1 MILLLLVTVSLG
13 LLIWGSN
20 LQVKVKKLKEQLR
33 PITSADQ
40 YARTVRSSADSEL
53 SKAREKAALIANA
66 AQQEIGGLEDRID
79 LLRAETR
86 TAKQELELINEGI
99 RLKADDIHLL
109 EVGYYEPV
117 YGFEDLAKYR
127 QAIEEIREAQ
137 KAMLRMV
144 REGQE
149 KTAAAYA
156 TATISYNGSDAE
168 GKKLVKRVLQLM
180 LRAFN
185 GECDA
190 FIARVNYRNVTT
202 MQKRIR
208 SSFEQINKI
217 AEIWHCQLSQK
228 YLLSRLDELNLV
240 YEYVELQEKNKEEQA
255 YLREQEREDEK
266 ARRDSER
273 VKKDAERA
281 KQDAERR
288 RREEAERKAAIDEA
302 VQETRQAMEAAS
314 NKQKAYYK
322 EQLVALEQQRDE
334 SAHRLA
340 ERDRQLAD
348 ALERNQRAIS
358 LAQQTRSG
366 HVYVFSNIGS
376 FGDNVYKIG
385 MTRREDP
392 EERRRELG
400 DASVPFPFDKH
411 ACIWTEDAPALERA
425 LHQHFDRRR
434 LNLANDRKEFF
445 RITIEEIKAEVE
457 KIKDRLGITADIRWT
472 LLAEAKDFRLSE
484 AKRKHFEEGDGVD

>member
-1 MILLLLVTVSLG
+1 VSLG

-53 SKAREKAALIANA
+53 SKAREKEALIANA

-168 GKKLVKRVLQLM
+168 GKKLVKRVL
-180 LRAFN
+180 
-185 GECDA
+185 
-190 FIARVNYRNVTT
+190 
-202 MQKRIR
+202 
-208 SSFEQINKI
+208 
-217 AEIWHCQLSQK
+217 
-228 YLLSRLDELNLV
+228 
-240 YEYVELQEKNKEEQA
+240 
-255 YLREQEREDEK
+255 
-266 ARRDSER
+266 
-273 VKKDAERA
+273 
-281 KQDAERR
+281 
-288 RREEAERKAAIDEA
+288 
-302 VQETRQAMEAAS
+302 
-314 NKQKAYYK
+314 
-322 EQLVALEQQRDE
+322 
-334 SAHRLA
+334 
-340 ERDRQLAD
+340 
-348 ALERNQRAIS
+348 
-358 LAQQTRSG
+358 
-366 HVYVFSNIGS
+366 
-376 FGDNVYKIG
+376 
-385 MTRREDP
+385 
-392 EERRRELG
+392 
-400 DASVPFPFDKH
+400 
-411 ACIWTEDAPALERA
+411 
-425 LHQHFDRRR
+425 
-434 LNLANDRKEFF
+434 
-445 RITIEEIKAEVE
+445 
-457 KIKDRLGITADIRWT
+457 
-472 LLAEAKDFRLSE
+472 
-484 AKRKHFEEGDGVD
+484 

>member
-1 MILLLLVTVSLG
+1 
-13 LLIWGSN
+13 
-20 LQVKVKKLKEQLR
+20 
-33 PITSADQ
+33 
-40 YARTVRSSADSEL
+40 
-53 SKAREKAALIANA
+53 
-66 AQQEIGGLEDRID
+66 
-79 LLRAETR
+79 
-86 TAKQELELINEGI
+86 
-99 RLKADDIHLL
+99 
-109 EVGYYEPV
+109 
-117 YGFEDLAKYR
+117 
-127 QAIEEIREAQ
+127 
-137 KAMLRMV
+137 
-144 REGQE
+144 
-149 KTAAAYA
+149 
-156 TATISYNGSDAE
+156 
-168 GKKLVKRVLQLM
+168 M

-334 SAHRLA
+334 SARRLA